1 MALASVIIYT
11 NILNTE
17 TTAADLMVKLEHQAP
32 GGAWCLQVK
41 GAETRGEQKESRTE
55 HHRTTAD
62 TEVGFKPS

>member
-17 TTAADLMVKLEHQAP
+17 TTAADLMVKLEHLGEP
-32 GGAWCLQVK
+32 DVYRLK